1 MPIYYVCDSD
11 GNDSNI
17 GSQIQPFKTI
27 QAASNIA
34 QPGDTIMVQPG
45 IYRERVSPPR
55 GGLSATQQITYKSV
69 IPQKAIIRGSVQWRP
84 QQSQQSQEL
93 PNQEKSVL
101 KNIYSG
107 VLDSTVF
114 KDDSAIDGANPF
126 LIPCAVTPYNRG
138 GRPEWLAGDKTAD
151 PNLSYSLGQVFVDD
165 AEMFQR
171 PYRCEMEALPNSWW
185 YDISE
190 NQLYVHT
197 EVISYPPFDTESDE
211 GTSVNAKT
219 IEITNQRR
227 LFAPHLRNLKY
238 IVVDGFVM
246 ERCGNQYPNKFWV
259 QPENQQAGMIGT
271 RSGKY
276 WTIQNNII
284 RFAAGIGVDWG
295 NEGGLGQD
303 LEKIQDL
310 EKGVNGQA
318 SGSYGHVIKNNYI
331 CDNGASGTAS
341 YMGKNFVFSDNIVER
356 NNNWFYYGK
365 QRWESAGLKIHCP
378 SNSIISGNTIRN
390 NYCNGIWCDQGAG
403 QNSVFQ
409 NNLITGNQGNGLNF
423 EIGTGTCGKVLNNI
437 FDKNE
442 YNIAFITSGGC
453 LVAHNLFIS
462 SQKGD
467 IYTCLF
473 NRPTDKWDSLR
484 LEIYY
489 NLFLNSTTYLLLS
502 APSPI
507 SSRFLNYNQY
517 CVDGRFVFLP
527 DSKTKVVKNLSEWQL
542 TWSLTNGANMD
553 ESSIIYNDG
562 DCVLDPF
569 GSQLFF
575 NCKLTPLPFI
585 SRPDIMGD
593 YFGNLW
599 TTDNCVAGPFVST
612 TGSIPLHL

>member
-1 MPIYYVCDSD
+1 MTLFYVYDSS

-17 GSQIQPFKTI
+17 GSKIQPFKTI
-27 QAASNIA
+27 QAAANIA
-34 QPGDTIMVQPG
+34 QPGDTILVGPG
-45 IYRERVSPPR
+45 IYRERISPPR
-55 GGLSATQQITYKSV
+55 GGTSITKQIIYKSIV
-69 IPQKAIIRGSVQWRP
+69 PHKAIIRGSVQWTP
-84 QQSQQSQEL
+84 QQ
-93 PNQEKSVL
+93 VL

-107 VLDSTVF
+107 VLDSTMF

-126 LIPCAVTPYNRG
+126 LVPCTVTPYNRE
-138 GRPEWLAGDKTAD
+138 GRPEWIAGNKTAD
-151 PNLSYSLGQVFVDD
+151 PNLSYSLGQVFVDGS
-165 AEMFQR
+165 EMFQR
-171 PYRCEMEALPNSWW
+171 PYRCEMEAIPNSWW

-197 EVISYPPFDTESDE
+197 EVVSYPPFDAESDE
-211 GTSVNAKT
+211 GTSVKI

-259 QPENQQAGMIGT
+259 QPENQQAGLIGT

-284 RFAAGIGVDWG
+284 RFAAGVGVDWG

-331 CDNGASGTAS
+331 CDNGAAGTAS

-356 NNNWFYYGK
+356 NNSWFYYGK
-365 QRWESAGLKIHCP
+365 QRWESAGLKVHCP
-378 SNSIISGNTIRN
+378 SNSTISGNTIRN
-390 NYCNGIWCDQGAG
+390 NYCHGIWSDQGAG
-403 QNSVFQ
+403 QNSIFR
-409 NNLITGNQGNGLNF
+409 NNLIMENQGNGLNF
-423 EIGTGTCGKVLNNI
+423 EIGVGTNGKVLNNI

-442 YNIAFITSGGC
+442 YNIAFVTSGGC

-467 IYTCLF
+467 IYTHLF
-473 NRPTDKWDSLR
+473 NRTTDKWDSLNV
-484 LEIYY
+484 EIYY
-489 NLFLNSTTYLLLS
+489 NLFCNSATYLLLS
-502 APSPI
+502 MSSPI

-517 CVDGRFVFLP
+517 CQDGRFVFMP
-527 DSKTKVVKNLSEWQL
+527 DYKTKVLKNLSEWQL
-542 TWSLTNGANMD
+542 AWSVANGSNMD
-553 ESSIIYNDG
+553 ESSVICNDG
-562 DCVLDPF
+562 NCVLDPF
-569 GSQLFF
+569 GGQLFL

-585 SRPDIMGD
+585 SRPDINGD
-593 YFGNLW
+593 YYGNLW

-612 TGSIPLHL
+612 TVSTPLHL